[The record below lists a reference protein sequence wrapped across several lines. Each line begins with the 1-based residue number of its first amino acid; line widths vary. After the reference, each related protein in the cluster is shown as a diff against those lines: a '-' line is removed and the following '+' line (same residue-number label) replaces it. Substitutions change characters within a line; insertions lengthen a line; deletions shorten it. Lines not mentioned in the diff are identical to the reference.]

1 MGMSRDVPSLVR
13 LDDVQ
18 GAGFPMGAEPLV
30 AVDLVDTLVTVA
42 DPPIDLIADPV
53 QASKWWGLQAGRLP
67 VGPEPDPTATRRL
80 RTAIRDLFDAH
91 LEHRDPRVGSIDD
104 LNAFAAAAP
113 VSLRLD
119 GRGQDM
125 HAQTRWHTEFGGNAA
140 LAAVAAEAIALLGD
154 PSRRDTL
161 RRCANPNCS
170 MLFLARTT
178 RRLWCTANIC
188 GNRTR
193 VARHHQRS
201 RTESGGE

>member
-1 MGMSRDVPSLVR
+1 MGMRRDARAPLR
-13 LDDVQ
+13 LEDLQD
-18 GAGFPMGAEPLV
+18 AGFPMGAEPLV
-30 AVDLVDTLVTVA
+30 ALDLADTLVTVA
-42 DPPIDLIADPV
+42 DPPIDLIADPA
-53 QASKWWGLQAGRLP
+53 QASRWWRLQAGRVP
-67 VGPEPDPTATRRL
+67 VGPQPDPAATRRL
-80 RTAIRDLFDAH
+80 RSAIRDLFDAH
-91 LEHRDPRVGSIDD
+91 LEHREPAATSIDD
-104 LNAFAAAAP
+104 LNAVAASAP
-113 VSLRLD
+113 ASLRLG

-154 PSRRDTL
+154 PDRRDTL

-188 GNRTR
+188 GNRAR

-201 RTESGGE
+201 RTGSGGA